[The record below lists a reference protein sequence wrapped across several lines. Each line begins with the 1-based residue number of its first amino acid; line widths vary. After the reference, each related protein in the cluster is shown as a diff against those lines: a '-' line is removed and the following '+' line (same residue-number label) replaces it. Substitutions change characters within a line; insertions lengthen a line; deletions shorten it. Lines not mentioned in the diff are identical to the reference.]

1 MKTRRITRNPAALAW
16 IAFGGLIALGAGLLV
31 ARETPSIRRE
41 LRLMR
46 M

>member
-1 MKTRRITRNPAALAW
+1 MNAAIIAWIVVGGLGALAC
-16 IAFGGLIALGAGLLV
+16 LGLLI
-31 ARETPSIRRE
+31 RETPSIRRE